1 MAVSIQEISVRD
13 MTDVAFEETRQQ
25 VRDFI
30 VENFLFG
37 QADERLLD
45 NSSLLE
51 DGFIDSTGVMELAL
65 FMSENYGFEPSAE
78 ELLPENFDSI
88 NNLTAYILHKTKH

>member
-1 MAVSIQEISVRD
+1 MTASIQEIGVSN
-13 MTDVAFEETRQQ
+13 MNFEEIRQQ
-25 VRDFI
+25 IRDFI

-65 FMSENYGFEPSAE
+65 FMSENYGFEPSAD

-88 NNLTAYILHKTKH
+88 NNLAAYIMRKTRR

>member
-1 MAVSIQEISVRD
+1 MTLSIRETGVNRMGNS
-13 MTDVAFEETRQQ
+13 AFEDVRQQ
-25 VRDFI
+25 VRDFV

-65 FMSENYGFEPSAE
+65 YMSENFGFEPSAE
-78 ELLPENFDSI
+78 ELLPDNFDSI
-88 NNLTAYILHKTKH
+88 NNLTAYIVRKSKR